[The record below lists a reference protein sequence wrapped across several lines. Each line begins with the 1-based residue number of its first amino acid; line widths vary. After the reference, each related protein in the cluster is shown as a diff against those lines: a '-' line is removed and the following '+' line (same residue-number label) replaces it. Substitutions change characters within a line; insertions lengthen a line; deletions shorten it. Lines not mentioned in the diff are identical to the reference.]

1 MVDRPDDLKIG
12 IYSSAITFGRLDI
25 TAIMFFYGLMLALL
39 AYAGSLISLGMFYYM
54 GLIVALGIA
63 IYHFS
68 LIRNRHPASCF
79 KAFLH
84 NNWLGA
90 AVFLGIVANYLMH

>member
-1 MVDRPDDLKIG
+1 
-12 IYSSAITFGRLDI
+12 
-25 TAIMFFYGLMLALL
+25 MLALL
-39 AYAGSLISLGMFYYM
+39 AYVGSLLNLGMLYSI

-68 LIRNRHPASCF
+68 LIRNRQPANCF

-90 AVFLGIVANYLMH
+90 VIFIGIFANYLIE

>member
-12 IYSSAITFGRLDI
+12 IYSSAITFGRLEVV
-25 TAIMFFYGLMLALL
+25 AIMTFYGVMLALL
-39 AYAGSLISLGMFYYM
+39 TYVGSLLNLGMPYSI
-54 GLIVALGIA
+54 GLIVALGLA

-68 LIRNRHPASCF
+68 LIRNRQPANCF

-90 AVFLGIVANYLMH
+90 VIFIGIVANYLID